1 MLFFIKKK
9 IEAENIGK
17 VNLFIAYRILL
28 LLKKNYLKLILRLN
42 GQTIYVDNKKLG
54 GILIETTITKKE
66 IDFFIIGIGINIKS
80 SPKHLDYETV
90 SLWSCS

>member
-1 MLFFIKKK
+1 MAK
-9 IEAENIGK
+9 
-17 VNLFIAYRILL
+17 R
-28 LLKKNYLKLILRLN
+28 YLCR
-42 GQTIYVDNKKLG
+42 YKKLG

-90 SLWSCS
+90 SLTDLGVVVEPISLFLKLLKFFRVYL